1 MRTSLSK
8 LVSDRGA
15 QLLARVARSYHLNP
29 APAVANSATSELARP
44 IRRAFMRTSF
54 RKLVR
59 RL

>member
-1 MRTSLSK
+1 
-8 LVSDRGA
+8 V
-15 QLLARVARSYHLNP
+15 VADYHLNP
-29 APAVANSATSELARP
+29 APAVENSATSALARP